1 MLNKVRRVQCG
12 VVVGLVV
19 LTAIVPA
26 FGQRQKVAVCI
37 QAAVPVPPAQLEILK
52 SFASQRCAVIA
63 DVEVCSAGELMYAQ
77 RFTNTYIGNSISVDG
92 MRKLAQTLDADHIV
106 IFRIVRWEN
115 QLSFKPERSLLL
127 VGATSFFDSS
137 LKLLTSPL
145 GLLFGFEK
153 EATVALFATVFSP
166 SGDVEFTTIVTYA
179 DRPLFSLITADQL
192 EAAKRAIEA
201 ALFQLT
207 GVLWTIIP

>member
-1 MLNKVRRVQCG
+1 M
-12 VVVGLVV
+12 V

-26 FGQRQKVAVCI
+26 FGQRVVVCI
-37 QAAVPVPPAQLEILK
+37 QAAAPVPPAQLEILK
-52 SFASQRCAVIA
+52 SFANQRCAVIA
-63 DVEVCSAGELMYAQ
+63 DVEVCSTGELMYAQ
-77 RFTNTYIGNSISVDG
+77 RFTNTYVGNSISVNG
-92 MRKLAQTLDADHIV
+92 MRRLAQTLDADHIV

-115 QLSFKPERSLLL
+115 QLSFKPEWSLLL

-137 LKLLTSPL
+137 LKLLASPL
-145 GLLFGFEK
+145 GILFGLEK

-166 SGDVEFTTIVTYA
+166 SGDVEFTTMVTYA
-179 DRPLFSLITADQL
+179 DQPLFSLFTADPL

-207 GVLWTIIP
+207 VAL

>member
-1 MLNKVRRVQCG
+1 MSNKARSVQCG
-12 VVVGLVV
+12 VVVGLMV

-37 QAAVPVPPAQLEILK
+37 QAAAPVPSAQLEILK

-63 DVEVCSAGELMYAQ
+63 DVEVCSTGELMYAQ
-77 RFTNTYIGNSISVDG
+77 RFTNTYVGNSISVNG
-92 MRKLAQTLDADHIV
+92 MRRLAQTLDADYIV

-115 QLSFKPERSLLL
+115 QLSFKLERTLLL

-137 LKLLTSPL
+137 LKLLASPL
-145 GLLFGFEK
+145 GILFGLEK
-153 EATVALFATVFSP
+153 EATVTLFATVFSP
-166 SGDVEFTTIVTYA
+166 SGDVEFTTMVTYA
-179 DRPLFSLITADQL
+179 DQPLFSLITADTL
-192 EAAKRAIEA
+192 EAAKRAIET

-207 GVLWTIIP
+207 VAL

>member
-1 MLNKVRRVQCG
+1 MSNKARSVQCG
-12 VVVGLVV
+12 VVVGLMV

-26 FGQRQKVAVCI
+26 FGQRVVVCI
-37 QAAVPVPPAQLEILK
+37 QAAAPVPPAQLEILK
-52 SFASQRCAVIA
+52 SFANQRCAVIA
-63 DVEVCSAGELMYAQ
+63 DVEVCSTGELMYAQ
-77 RFTNTYIGNSISVDG
+77 RFTNTYVGNSISVNG
-92 MRKLAQTLDADHIV
+92 MRRLAQTLDADHIV

-115 QLSFKPERSLLL
+115 QLSFKPEWSLLL

-137 LKLLTSPL
+137 LKLLASPL
-145 GLLFGFEK
+145 GILFGLEK

-166 SGDVEFTTIVTYA
+166 SGDVEFTTMVTYA
-179 DRPLFSLITADQL
+179 DQPLFSLFTADPL

-207 GVLWTIIP
+207 VAL

>member
-1 MLNKVRRVQCG
+1 MSNKARSVQCG
-12 VVVGLVV
+12 VVVGLMV

-26 FGQRQKVAVCI
+26 FGQRQRVAVCI
-37 QAAVPVPPAQLEILK
+37 QAAAPVPPAQLEILK
-52 SFASQRCAVIA
+52 SFANQRCAVIA
-63 DVEVCSAGELMYAQ
+63 DVEVCSTGELMYAQ
-77 RFTNTYIGNSISVDG
+77 RFTNTYVGNSISVNG
-92 MRKLAQTLDADHIV
+92 MRRLAQTLDADHIV

-137 LKLLTSPL
+137 LKLFASPL
-145 GLLFGFEK
+145 GLLFGLEK

-166 SGDVEFTTIVTYA
+166 LGDVEFTTMVTYA
-179 DRPLFSLITADQL
+179 DKPLFSLITADPL
-192 EAAKRAIEA
+192 EAAKRAIET

-207 GVLWTIIP
+207 VVL

>member
-1 MLNKVRRVQCG
+1 MSNKARSVQCG
-12 VVVGLVV
+12 IVVGLMV

-26 FGQRQKVAVCI
+26 FGQRQRVVVCI
-37 QAAVPVPPAQLEILK
+37 QAAAPVPPAQLEILK
-52 SFASQRCAVIA
+52 SFANQRCAVIA
-63 DVEVCSAGELMYAQ
+63 DVEVCSTGELMYAQ
-77 RFTNTYIGNSISVDG
+77 RFTNTYVGNSISVNG
-92 MRKLAQTLDADHIV
+92 MRRLAQTLDADHIV

-115 QLSFKPERSLLL
+115 QLSFKPEWSLLL

-137 LKLLTSPL
+137 LKLLASPL
-145 GLLFGFEK
+145 GILFGLEK

-166 SGDVEFTTIVTYA
+166 SGDIEFTTMVTYA
-179 DRPLFSLITADQL
+179 DQPLFSLFTADPL

-207 GVLWTIIP
+207 VVL

>member
-1 MLNKVRRVQCG
+1 MSNKARSVQCG
-12 VVVGLVV
+12 VVVGLMV

-26 FGQRQKVAVCI
+26 FGQRQRVVVCI
-37 QAAVPVPPAQLEILK
+37 QAAAPVPSAQLEILK

-63 DVEVCSAGELMYAQ
+63 DVEVCSTGELMYAQ
-77 RFTNTYIGNSISVDG
+77 RFTNTYVGNSISVNG
-92 MRKLAQTLDADHIV
+92 MRRLAQTLDADHIV

-115 QLSFKPERSLLL
+115 QLSFKPEWSLLL

-137 LKLLTSPL
+137 LKLFASPL
-145 GLLFGFEK
+145 GILFGLEK

-166 SGDVEFTTIVTYA
+166 SGDVEFTTMVTYA
-179 DRPLFSLITADQL
+179 DQPLFSLITSDPL
-192 EAAKRAIEA
+192 EAAKRAIET

-207 GVLWTIIP
+207 VAL

>member
-1 MLNKVRRVQCG
+1 MSNKARSVQCG
-12 VVVGLVV
+12 VVVGLMV

-26 FGQRQKVAVCI
+26 FGQRQRVVVCI
-37 QAAVPVPPAQLEILK
+37 QAAAPVPPAQLEILK
-52 SFASQRCAVIA
+52 SFANQRCAVIA
-63 DVEVCSAGELMYAQ
+63 DVEVCSTGELMYAQ
-77 RFTNTYIGNSISVDG
+77 RFTNTYIGNSISVNG
-92 MRKLAQTLDADHIV
+92 MRRLAQTLDADHIV

-115 QLSFKPERSLLL
+115 QLSFKPEWSLLL

-137 LKLLTSPL
+137 LKLLASPL
-145 GLLFGFEK
+145 GILFGLEK

-166 SGDVEFTTIVTYA
+166 SGDVEFTTMVTYA
-179 DRPLFSLITADQL
+179 DQPLFSLFTADPL

-207 GVLWTIIP
+207 VAL